1 MKDNLGD
8 MADNIDLGLRDFN
21 MQFESIVGTTNI
33 LLGIFA
39 ISLIAIIVK
48 NS

>member
-1 MKDNLGD
+1 MKDNLED

-21 MQFESIVGTTNI
+21 MQFESVVGTTII
-33 LLGIFA
+33 LIGIFA